1 MKIENYDCVEEY
13 DKFSKIYDK
22 WTSSTWPD
30 DDNIQGLINFIKT
43 FPGGKHILELGVGTG
58 NIALK
63 LYMDGYHNI
72 TGTDKSTGM
81 IKHLRIKC
89 RKIDYVTEM
98 NTGLIKV
105 LMEDLY
111 ETEYFGYD
119 WILMIGNI
127 QERVEHKKKFFQNMY
142 NQMLDGALLFMNIE
156 DFPEYRRDVD
166 PTKDLYNQYFS
177 NNGNFNIERR
187 CRWYTP
193 QHMSG
198 LMTYTDVKTGNVTN
212 HKVCVWVITQNDMI
226 ELLNNIGF
234 KHLTIG
240 KSADTGYYEDILV
253 FQK

>member
-13 DKFSKIYDK
+13 DKFSKIYDRYYH
-22 WTSSTWPD
+22 SPTWPD

-43 FPGGKHILELGVGTG
+43 FPGGKNILELGVGTG
-58 NIALK
+58 NVALK

-72 TGTDKSTGM
+72 TGTDKSPGM
-81 IKHLRIKC
+81 INCLRNKC
-89 RKIDYVTEM
+89 FKYFNARPRTE
-98 NTGLIKV
+98 LIKV
-105 LMEDLY
+105 LIEDLY

-166 PTKDLYNQYFS
+166 PTKDLYRQYFS
-177 NNGNFNIERR
+177 KNGDLNVEHRY
-187 CRWYTP
+187 RWYTP

-198 LMTYTDVKTGNVTN
+198 LMTFTDIKTGNVTN
-212 HKVCVWVITQNDMI
+212 HKVCIWIITQTDMI
-226 ELLNNIGF
+226 EMLDSIGF
-234 KHLTIG
+234 KHLAIG

>member
-22 WTSSTWPD
+22 WTSPTWPD

-58 NIALK
+58 NVAIK

-81 IKHLRIKC
+81 TNHIRNKC
-89 RKIDYVTEM
+89 LKYLNARPRAQ
-98 NTGLIKV
+98 LIKV
-105 LMEDLY
+105 LIEDLY

-127 QERVEHKKKFFQNMY
+127 QERVEHKKKFFQKMY
-142 NQMLDGALLFMNIE
+142 NQMIDGALLFMNIN
-156 DFPEYRRDVD
+156 DFPEYRQDAD
-166 PTKDLYNQYFS
+166 PTKDLYQQYFE
-177 NNGNFNIERR
+177 GYFNIEQRY
-187 CRWYTP
+187 RWYTP

-198 LMTYTDVKTGNVTN
+198 LMTFTDIKTGNVTN
-212 HKVCVWVITQNDMI
+212 HKVCVWVITQEDMI

-234 KHLTIG
+234 KHLTTG
-240 KSADTGYYEDILV
+240 KSGLDTGYYEDILV